1 MKEADII
8 IFDVAFGDAI
18 YIKIKEDNNVK
29 HSILIDSGYAKH
41 AKKYLSYLS
50 KEGLGIDYLVITHK
64 HTDHFA
70 GVKTILEDPNFSIQG
85 IITRI
90 DDKNNWSESYKKL
103 NDFLVKEKFP
113 VYDIFSEKAGEI
125 LEDFEILYPFSGV
138 RKPVSDNQNQNSIVL
153 ALHLQDGY
161 FMLMGDATVK
171 EESLLLAKKQIIFE
185 NVYGVKIGHHGSETS
200 TGTEFI
206 RALQTADNLEKYGFV
221 SCNNSNNPPP
231 HEKIK
236 REWLPHVLEYT
247 EIETTKNSIRVH
259 FCGDA
264 LTGVE
269 PFVIQ

>member
-18 YIKIKEDNNVK
+18 YIQIKEDKKTK
-29 HSILIDSGYAKH
+29 HSILIDSGYAKYTS
-41 AKKYLSYLS
+41 KYLSYLI

-70 GVKTILEDPNFSIQG
+70 GIKGIIEDSNFDIKG

-90 DDKNNWSESYKKL
+90 DDENNWSKSYKQL
-103 NDFLVKEKFP
+103 NDFLIEENYP

-138 RKPVSDNQNQNSIVL
+138 RNPVSDNENQNSIVL
-153 ALHLQDGY
+153 ALNLQNGF
-161 FMLMGDATVK
+161 FMFMGDATVK
-171 EESLLLAKKQIIFE
+171 EESLLLAKKQIDFE

-200 TGTEFI
+200 TGAEFI
-206 RALQTADNLEKYGFV
+206 KALQAEYNLRKYGFV
-221 SCNNSNNPPP
+221 SCNNSDNPPP

-236 REWLPHVLEYT
+236 IEWLPNVLEYT
-247 EIETTKNSIRVH
+247 EIKTTKNNIRVH
-259 FCGDA
+259 FCGNA

-269 PFVIQ
+269 NFVI